1 MVREAGRRRV
11 FHDRVLIGVK
21 VNPIPPV
28 RVVPV
33 PGEQKFFETRD
44 IERMTKRLEDARVEA
59 WAGPGANNPVAFNEA
74 WIEFLADSIN
84 EQVRMVAQA
93 TKRHLAERDARIS
106 ALITAV
112 EVRDTQIK
120 RHAEHLQRLQTKWTR
135 SSDLRRTDND
145 GRHPY
150 KGGGALVENLG
161 AFGFGGRCGWGEVF
175 SIRRHRTSSTS
186 SGGA

>member
-1 MVREAGRRRV
+1 VVREAGRRRV

-44 IERMTKRLEDARVEA
+44 IERMTNRLEDARVEA

-93 TKRHLAERDARIS
+93 TKRHLAERDARIA
-106 ALITAV
+106 ALNYGG
-112 EVRDTQIK
+112 RSS
-120 RHAEHLQRLQTKWTR
+120 RHANKAACGAPANGLQTKWTR
-135 SSDLRRTDND
+135 SSDLRADRQ
-145 GRHPY
+145 
-150 KGGGALVENLG
+150 
-161 AFGFGGRCGWGEVF
+161 
-175 SIRRHRTSSTS
+175 
-186 SGGA
+186 